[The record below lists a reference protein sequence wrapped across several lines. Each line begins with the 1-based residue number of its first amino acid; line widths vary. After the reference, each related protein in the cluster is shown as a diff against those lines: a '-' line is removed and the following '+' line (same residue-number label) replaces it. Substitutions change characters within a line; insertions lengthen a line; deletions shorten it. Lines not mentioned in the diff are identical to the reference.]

1 MQQNGDK
8 IAVFFYFDHSAMS
21 PNLPEPIVSQAA
33 YRLHNGNLEP
43 FADTVA
49 EETAVA
55 LVYNGISHVV
65 MMCTPQHLHEL
76 ALGFS
81 LSEGILGRRSECYDI
96 QTESSEHGIA
106 VHLEIAAAR
115 FVALKERR
123 RSISGRTGC
132 GLCGIDSLAAA
143 LPQTVPVVRSGNI
156 QAAHIAAALAQF
168 DQAQPLRQHT
178 GSLHA
183 AAWVADG
190 RIQAAFED
198 VGRHNALDKLLGHL
212 AQTET
217 APQNGFVLLSSRASY
232 EMVAKAAAL
241 GIGCIAAVS
250 APTALAVR
258 IADQAGITLIGYA
271 RAERQTVYTHPQ
283 YIAS

>member
-1 MQQNGDK
+1 M
-8 IAVFFYFDHSAMS
+8 H
-21 PNLPEPIVSQAA
+21 PTPPPITTRTA
-33 YRLHNGNLEP
+33 YRLHQQQWET
-43 FADTVA
+43 FTDAVA

-81 LSEGILGRRSECYDI
+81 LSEGILTRAAECYDI
-96 QTESSEHGIA
+96 QTESTADGIA

-115 FVALKERR
+115 FAALKERR
-123 RSISGRTGC
+123 RSINGRTGC

-143 LPQTVPVVRSGNI
+143 VPAVSAVIRNNTI
-156 QAAHIAAALAQF
+156 QAAHIGSALAAF
-168 DQAQPLRQHT
+168 DQAQILRQQT

-183 AAWVADG
+183 AAWVEQG
-190 RIQAAFED
+190 HIQAAFED

-212 AQTET
+212 AAQHTDPT
-217 APQNGFVLLSSRASY
+217 QGFILVSSRASY
-232 EMVAKAAAL
+232 EMVAKTAAL
-241 GIGCIAAVS
+241 GIGCLVAVS

-258 IADQAGITLIGYA
+258 IAEQAGITLVGYA
-271 RAERQTVYTHPQ
+271 RRERQTVYTHPQ
-283 YIAS
+283 YITL